1 MSIFD
6 NMGRIIE
13 QKKTGTASEADVHE
27 AYDQVAATTPRSTL
41 ADALSHAFQAEHTGP
56 FPTLVAKL
64 FAQSNPQQRAGL
76 LDTLL
81 GRVDPTKRTA
91 VLGAIP
97 AANATHVTPDQAR
110 QVQPH
115 QVEKLAEHAQQRDP
129 AVVDQV
135 SSFYAQHPQL
145 VKTLGVAALGL
156 VLSQMRSNRR

>member
-6 NMGRIIE
+6 NTGRIIE
-13 QKKTGTASEADVHE
+13 RTKTGTASEADVHE
-27 AYDQVAATTPRSTL
+27 AYDRVAATAPQSAL
-41 ADALSHAFQAEHTGP
+41 SDALSHAFRAEHTGP
-56 FPTLVAKL
+56 FPTMVAKL
-64 FAQSNPQQRAGL
+64 FGQSNPQQRAGL

-81 GRVDPTKRTA
+81 AKVDATKRTA

-97 AANATHVTPDQAR
+97 AANATRVTPEQAR
-110 QVQPH
+110 RVQPH
-115 QVEKLAEHAQQRDP
+115 HVEKLAEHAQQKDP

-156 VLSQMRSNRR
+156 VLSRMGSRR

>member
-13 QKKTGTASEADVHE
+13 QTKTGAASEADVHE
-27 AYDQVAATTPRSTL
+27 AYDQVAATAPQSAL
-41 ADALSHAFQAEHTGP
+41 SDALSHAFRAEHTGP
-56 FPTLVAKL
+56 FPTMVAKL
-64 FAQSNPQQRAGL
+64 YNQSNPQQRAGL

-81 GRVDPTKRTA
+81 AKVDSPQRTA

-97 AANATHVTPDQAR
+97 AANATQVTPEQAQ
-110 QVQPH
+110 QVQPY
-115 QVEKLAEHAQQRDP
+115 QVEKLAEHAQQKDP
-129 AVVDQV
+129 TIVDEV

-156 VLSQMRSNRR
+156 VLSRMGSRH